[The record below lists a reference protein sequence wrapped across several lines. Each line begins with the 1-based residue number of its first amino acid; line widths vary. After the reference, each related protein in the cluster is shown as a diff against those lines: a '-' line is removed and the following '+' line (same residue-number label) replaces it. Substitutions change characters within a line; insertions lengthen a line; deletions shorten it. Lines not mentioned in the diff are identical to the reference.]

1 MKFPFI
7 ISLPHC
13 SKQVPEEVRPAL
25 ALNNKE
31 IWESTDR
38 GTKEIFG
45 SIPAKKII
53 FARWSRLVVDLNR
66 SPTRQSAKGVIPQ
79 VDYHGRFIYR
89 SGCIPDENERKRR
102 LREYYWP
109 FHKRLVEA
117 FEETDSK
124 VLFDCHSLNGTGPEA
139 APDFGKKRKD
149 IILGNN
155 GDHSGNMNPARGR
168 ITCPVETL
176 QLMKEAF
183 QRAGYSVSLNDPYP
197 GGFITNYYGKKFASA
212 GKIVVQIEINQDLY
226 VEHTRKR
233 LSPKKLEKVKT
244 RVLQSFREIARKL

>member
-13 SKQVPEEVRPAL
+13 SNKIPEEVRPTL
-25 ALNNKE
+25 ALTNKE

-38 GTKEIFG
+38 GAEEIFG
-45 SIPAKKII
+45 SIPAKAI
-53 FARWSRLVVDLNR
+53 FYAQWSRLVVDLNR
-66 SPTRQSAKGVIPQ
+66 NPSQQGAKGVIPQ
-79 VDYHGRFIYR
+79 VDYHGRSVYR
-89 SGCIPDENERKRR
+89 SGCILNEREQERR

-109 FHKRLVEA
+109 FHKCLI
-117 FEETDSK
+117 ETLGKTDIK
-124 VLFDCHSLNGTGPEA
+124 VLFDCHSLNRTGPEE
-139 APDFGKKRKD
+139 APDPGKKRKD

-176 QLMKEAF
+176 QLIKEAF
-183 QRAGYSVSLNDPYP
+183 QRAGFSVSLNDPYP
-197 GGFITNYYGKKFASA
+197 GGFITNYYGEKFASE
-212 GKIVVQIEINQDLY
+212 GKITVQIEINQDLY
-226 VEHTRKR
+226 LKPARKQPSPKR
-233 LSPKKLEKVKT
+233 LEEVKT

>member
-1 MKFPFI
+1 MKYPFI

-13 SKQVPEEVRPAL
+13 SKQVPEEIRPTL

-66 SPTRQSAKGVIPQ
+66 SPTQQSAKGVIPQ

-102 LREYYWP
+102 LKEYYWP

-124 VLFDCHSLNGTGPEA
+124 ALFDCHSLNGTGPEA
-139 APDFGKKRKD
+139 APDFGMKRKD

-155 GDHSGNMNPARGR
+155 GDRSGNINPARGD
-168 ITCPVETL
+168 ITCPVKTL
-176 QLMKEAF
+176 QVMKEAF
-183 QRAGYSVSLNDPYP
+183 ERAGYSVSLNDPYP

-226 VEHTRKR
+226 MEHSPKR

-244 RVLQSFREIARKL
+244 RVLQSFKEIASKL